1 MAYLDD
7 ILKGTRKVNN
17 NVQTL
22 GSYSPLTGFSN
33 EYELSKNPYQQILSS
48 LPKENT
54 TSSYSPFSNDYL
66 KSFNMNNTNSS
77 NIPDGINIDSTFYNR
92 KDIYDLQQRLK
103 ASGIDIPDG
112 TKDSPGIITR
122 FFDILSTPG
131 YAVTTA
137 VYNALDGDDDTK
149 VLKGLVDGIVG
160 GLTSNDDKYKEGSD
174 LIDLAF
180 GERTGDEG
188 FLEKTG
194 RFLGGVLLDTALDPT
209 SYLTFGVPAL
219 VNGATKQVGEEVT
232 EQAVKNAIKGVNEVG
247 ELAKAGKMLNLDDQA
262 KRIAKQINEN
272 AVKKRS
278 GMVFEIPFTKIEKE
292 IISAEKISEIGKK
305 LGLQDTIGKAIDKGG
320 DLVKGAWNLKKSDDG
335 IRASLEKLP
344 EAIGRKFDTDY
355 DLKKLM
361 KSDPLKASEQIASK
375 EIKNL
380 LSVRKEEVLE
390 EAYKGVKELI
400 ELMNDNGIDSKEA
413 SSLLEKLETHNIEK
427 ELTPESMLKMIDD
440 SFLGVTNI
448 GLENSTKAMNNAE
461 IEMRK
466 RMRELLQ
473 GKVIELENLE
483 KVDNLLKQN
492 GIEVSTKAS
501 IEEKKKLIEEVEK
514 SKLPTYEE
522 LGIKQSESNFTNE
535 VKTKNN
541 YETEW
546 EVYADTSRKE
556 IETIMKE
563 YNLSGNDIDELLN
576 MTGKDFKNYF
586 DNVHS
591 KSFNEQYQKRY
602 NELIKTRDL
611 NETEINKIVND
622 HFARTD
628 KTVTKTNNVTKVE
641 LNKAIESEIKAKRL
655 EGKDFRFIDGSYK
668 KAKQSSQSIDKIK
681 SLKQKIKKIEDNLYD
696 YQLDTK
702 SIFGAKG
709 FSEQSLNDFLKYKNE
724 CNKQIADL
732 KKQIKDI
739 SNNVEYVD
747 LTKSEIKEIMK
758 SYKQNSAKK
767 IKRVSAKDLS
777 SEEINS
783 IIEKELKNGSLKDID
798 FIDGVYKKKYIDK
811 DSLDKLNNINIKN
824 SNFRTKLEDIRKSY
838 KVDKNNLLKSNNV
851 ETKVYKTATTQ
862 EELMSKIDDY
872 INNDAQKNLDKY
884 NNINKN
890 SEYVDLTPENLKKE
904 AQEIADNFFGLDEDL
919 TKDRLTSKEY
929 FMKEY
934 IKASSEGKL
943 NPDNTMLQNW
953 NELHRSKI
961 NEQIINMLDIRDNVL
976 RNSGYLGNKG
986 KEQILDKLIENKVM
1000 NMLNPKSEYFTSPYK
1015 VISTKTLTDEL
1026 VKLVDGKANGVRIN
1040 NYFSLSDL
1048 ARKMDSLYPG
1058 EYERFI
1064 NGTSELFKGDLAQI
1078 YGLRSQFNNSVSG
1091 KLRTETINSIKN
1103 ILHGRGIDAS
1113 SSKIFDE
1120 AIRFRK
1126 RNSDVEMKLSD
1137 VLQNLNKGRKQK
1149 GLELYTLDNLP
1160 KSFLDEWEQI
1170 SDGGLIQQAEQI
1182 LRREFGE
1189 KYKDVKFFD
1198 LTKEERQDLL
1208 KRTRKIAEDL
1218 TGTEHFAGN
1227 YDALTGQ
1234 NITNYNDLIKVSE
1247 SAYDTYNGKPLREKR
1262 TYTNQEYLNA
1272 INDSETLSK
1281 EVNSALKGDN
1291 GIRSMQNTPK
1301 KGGMLEDLKLKA
1313 QNDLE
1318 LMEQILQDS
1327 DISYQDSNKLKK
1339 LIKQRK
1345 TDIKAID
1352 KEIDI
1357 YNEFINSTEKFG
1369 QEFKN
1374 DRILNSE
1381 ITGRNKELDLS
1392 ELGTKTELNKKQE
1405 FIEKRLKE
1413 LDDIDKSNLTDAQ
1426 KQAIKN
1432 ERLEL
1437 QKQNK
1442 QLWDKKNKDFDKN
1455 SIGRNTVM
1463 NTKSWGQPD
1472 KTVNVNDIFDDNV
1485 KPKYKSQKAQDIV
1498 KELQDGYKARRRMI
1512 AYDSAKNSAEF
1523 ETAVSKELPNGVK
1536 LEKVVGN
1543 EGAVQK
1549 VIDNVNSRNI
1559 NKMNVKEL
1567 KQMLSDAGVKGISK
1581 SNRAEL
1587 VEIAN
1592 LINSKNIRA
1601 SIDLSKKTP
1610 EEMQR
1615 LLKQLGIK
1623 DADFDRAVQRFTG
1636 AKNQVDKYKAS
1647 KDAIEGVW
1655 KDNNISKFT
1664 NTMENL
1670 FGEAF
1675 INKWNVG
1682 IDNLN
1687 AKADNFKVTGRVA
1700 KTPIELI
1707 ADNKEVIEALGGG
1720 EKAEEFVQKYVKL
1733 MQDFGQDEISWG
1745 IFTGDENLIK
1755 SQGYVA
1761 RRMSD
1766 ETREILNGD
1775 VDKNNFLEAWFRDRR
1790 NMIYD
1795 DPKFAKQRSGE
1806 FKTNIAEINEA
1817 IYKATKEKFG
1827 EEGAIENFFER
1838 DLSRILIQRAYEHGN
1853 AFYDKNLQTMY
1864 LGKMGVQMS
1873 WAKGKNGA
1881 YNIVE
1886 SVNGAKWNKILS
1898 DGTTLNELQTFMK
1911 SQDYESLRKEIKNFL
1926 PNDSYIPDAKLQKV
1940 IDNSL
1945 ESLDRLENYLK
1956 AGAPNKKK
1964 LRELRNDVFANL
1976 PQRGFARE
1984 LQAGVKNGDIKLI
1997 YPSGQSRE
2005 LTVNAIKEDSV
2016 KKILNKD
2023 LMKNDFVDHSDF
2035 TELSWKDFEKISA
2048 TTNEVPVYAVN
2059 KQVYEAY
2066 QKAMTE
2072 QLVKD
2077 KDNFLQVYDKF
2088 MGYWKKMATTSVG
2101 FHTRN
2106 FFGNQFQMYLD
2117 VGSEAMNPKWLKIAK
2132 QVSDDSTDVLFKAVD
2147 GTEYTGKMVND
2158 LFKKVGLDD
2167 VTQMNSEFNK
2177 ARKGKLSIDELLN
2190 GVTNKPKNPIEAIFD
2205 KSQEVGDYIE
2215 KMAKRQQFS
2224 ILLEKGYDPL
2234 EAKRHVDKFLFDYN
2248 DLTDFETDFMKR
2260 IIPFYTFA
2268 KKNLG
2273 LQIDTIMNNPTPVK
2287 TVRRMLDNQRKVN
2300 VSAEEERLITD
2311 NDNDKIILDFGGK
2324 KRTISTNLP
2333 WVQDTNILGAIT
2345 PLIKTPLE
2353 MATNKNFTFGTEIE
2367 SYEGQ
2372 MKEASPLEGILGGLL
2387 GQTEIGADGKKY
2399 INAKAKHL
2407 ITNALPSVRTMDRSF
2422 ENVTGD
2428 DKLGGLMAFLGLG
2441 GQEFSTEKRTSYE
2454 VREYKELLENLEKKA
2469 QSMGINT
2476 REELK
2481 KKQQLEALLQQ
2492 LGVR

>member
-1 MAYLDD
+1 MGYFDD
-7 ILKGTRKVNN
+7 ILNGTKKTYNN
-17 NVQTL
+17 LDSL
-22 GSYSPLTGFSN
+22 GDYSPLNGFEN
-33 EYELSKNPYQQILSS
+33 EAYSSKNPYQQILSS

-77 NIPDGINIDSTFYNR
+77 NIADGINIDSTFYNR
-92 KDIYDLQQRLK
+92 KDIYDLKKRLN
-103 ASGIDIPDG
+103 ASGIEMPEG
-112 TKDSPGIITR
+112 TKDSPGLITR
-122 FFDILSTPG
+122 VFDILSTPG

-137 VYNALDGDDDTK
+137 LYNALDDDKDTK

-194 RFLGGVLLDTALDPT
+194 RFLGGMALDTLLDPT
-209 SYLTFGVPAL
+209 TYLTLGTSAL

-247 ELAKAGKMLNLDDQA
+247 DLAKAGKMLNLDDQA

-305 LGLQDTIGKAIDKGG
+305 LGLQDTVGKAIDKGG
-320 DLVKGAWNLKKSDDG
+320 DLVKGAWNLNKSDDG

-466 RMRELLQ
+466 RMQKLLQ
-473 GKVIELENLE
+473 GKVVELENLE

-501 IEEKKKLIEEVEK
+501 IEEKKKLIEEIEK
-514 SKLPTYEE
+514 SKLPTPEE
-522 LGIKQSESNFTNE
+522 LGIGTKNVSTVLQENNVKAKWQLYSDEKTTPLIESIRDYLGVSDEKMDEFLNFDTKQQKQIIEQEYRRRLREVFPDGKITYDEFADLSEKEIDKIVNDYHKLSKNNKLTTDELNNLIEEQISKKKLDGKDFRFVDGKYKKIKQSDETLNKINSINEEIKSLNNELYSLDITNGVDNFLKIKRANE
-535 VKTKNN
+535 AKIAELKKEAIKLSREVEYIDLTKDEIKELSKNRKIKKVSSKDFTKEQINSIIEEGLGNGNLKDLEFIDGNYKRKVKKKDTEAYKKYSKLNKEKSDLITSMYGLSDDN
-541 YETEW
+541 YATTGYAKLQRALKSFNKDYNIKETYEIARTTDDVMKKLDDVASK
-546 EVYADTSRKE
+546 EITRANEINFNLSGSRKE
-556 IETIMKE
+556 IE
-563 YNLSGNDIDELLN
+563 
-576 MTGKDFKNYF
+576 
-586 DNVHS
+586 
-591 KSFNEQYQKRY
+591 
-602 NELIKTRDL
+602 
-611 NETEINKIVND
+611 
-622 HFARTD
+622 A
-628 KTVTKTNNVTKVE
+628 KV
-641 LNKAIESEIKAKRL
+641 
-655 EGKDFRFIDGSYK
+655 K
-668 KAKQSSQSIDKIK
+668 K
-681 SLKQKIKKIEDNLYD
+681 
-696 YQLDTK
+696 
-702 SIFGAKG
+702 
-709 FSEQSLNDFLKYKNE
+709 
-724 CNKQIADL
+724 
-732 KKQIKDI
+732 
-739 SNNVEYVD
+739 YVD
-747 LTKSEIKEIMK
+747 
-758 SYKQNSAKK
+758 
-767 IKRVSAKDLS
+767 
-777 SEEINS
+777 
-783 IIEKELKNGSLKDID
+783 
-798 FIDGVYKKKYIDK
+798 
-811 DSLDKLNNINIKN
+811 
-824 SNFRTKLEDIRKSY
+824 
-838 KVDKNNLLKSNNV
+838 
-851 ETKVYKTATTQ
+851 
-862 EELMSKIDDY
+862 
-872 INNDAQKNLDKY
+872 
-884 NNINKN
+884 
-890 SEYVDLTPENLKKE
+890 
-904 AQEIADNFFGLDEDL
+904 
-919 TKDRLTSKEY
+919 
-929 FMKEY
+929 
-934 IKASSEGKL
+934 
-943 NPDNTMLQNW
+943 
-953 NELHRSKI
+953 
-961 NEQIINMLDIRDNVL
+961 
-976 RNSGYLGNKG
+976 
-986 KEQILDKLIENKVM
+986 
-1000 NMLNPKSEYFTSPYK
+1000 
-1015 VISTKTLTDEL
+1015 
-1026 VKLVDGKANGVRIN
+1026 
-1040 NYFSLSDL
+1040 
-1048 ARKMDSLYPG
+1048 
-1058 EYERFI
+1058 
-1064 NGTSELFKGDLAQI
+1064 ELFKGSNKTKLKLSKSELVKSYTDTLMEEAKSGVKETTLSKALGEQRNQIGMQVEQMKALKEQTLKELGLHNVKGADDLYDKMVEQRALNMLDYRSKYYVSPFETVTPEKMRREINNIWKGVTNSDGEKVLDGLIDLAKK
-1078 YGLRSQFNNSVSG
+1078 YGKEEVDKLYDGTSFLLDGNYASILGTKSKLNTDTLSKLRSEGINKAKSILYGSGIESDMGGAFDSVIKVVDTTDINKKIMRIDEIPRKKG
-1091 KLRTETINSIKN
+1091 QKAYTKET
-1103 ILHGRGIDAS
+1103 
-1113 SSKIFDE
+1113 
-1120 AIRFRK
+1120 
-1126 RNSDVEMKLSD
+1126 
-1137 VLQNLNKGRKQK
+1137 
-1149 GLELYTLDNLP
+1149 LP
-1160 KSFLDEWEQI
+1160 KNYKIVSDEGI
-1170 SDGGLIQQAEQI
+1170 IQKIESAI
-1182 LRREFGE
+1182 NNAFAGE
-1189 KYKDVKFFD
+1189 KGKKFYN
-1198 LTKEERQDLL
+1198 LTKDEQNKMLSKVDGIVN
-1208 KRTRKIAEDL
+1208 KIIDE
-1218 TGTEHFAGN
+1218 TEHFGGKKLE
-1227 YDALTGQ
+1227 YLDMKDSRL
-1234 NITNYNDLIKVSE
+1234 DFVKKSE
-1247 SAYDTYNGKPLREKR
+1247 KAYDNYEKIPLREKR
-1262 TYTNQEYLNA
+1262 TYTNQEYLDA
-1272 INDSETLSK
+1272 INDSEILSK
-1281 EVNSALKGDN
+1281 EVNSALKGDD

-1381 ITGRNKELDLS
+1381 ITGRN
-1392 ELGTKTELNKKQE
+1392 
-1405 FIEKRLKE
+1405 
-1413 LDDIDKSNLTDAQ
+1413 
-1426 KQAIKN
+1426 
-1432 ERLEL
+1432 
-1437 QKQNK
+1437 
-1442 QLWDKKNKDFDKN
+1442 
-1455 SIGRNTVM
+1455 TVM

-1512 AYDSAKNSAEF
+1512 AYDSAKNSAEI
-1523 ETAVSKELPNGVK
+1523 EIAVSKELPNGIK

-1592 LINSKNIRA
+1592 LINSKNVRA

-1745 IFTGDENLIK
+1745 IFTGDESLIK

-1766 ETREILNGD
+1766 EAREILNGD

-1795 DPKFAKQRSGE
+1795 DPKFAKQRTGE

-2035 TELSWKDFEKISA
+2035 TELSWKDFEKIST

-2101 FHTRN
+2101 FHVRN
-2106 FFGNQFQMYLD
+2106 IFGNQFQMYLD

-2132 QVSDDSTDVLFKAVD
+2132 QVGDDSTDVLFKAVD

-2177 ARKGKLSIDELLN
+2177 ARKGKKTIEELLDST
-2190 GVTNKPKNPIEAIFD
+2190 V
-2205 KSQEVGDYIE
+2205 KSDYSKALEGKSILGKVFATSQFAGDYIE
-2215 KMAKRQQFS
+2215 KLAKRQQFS
-2224 ILLEKGYDPL
+2224 ILLDKGYDPL

-2324 KRTISTNLP
+2324 KRTVSTNLP
-2333 WVQDTNILGAIT
+2333 WIQDTNILGAIT

-2407 ITNALPSVRTMDRSF
+2407 ITNALPSVRTTDRSL

>member
-22 GSYSPLTGFSN
+22 GSYSPLTGFNN
-33 EYELSKNPYQQILSS
+33 EDELSKNPYQQILSS
-48 LPKENT
+48 MPSEK
-54 TSSYSPFSNDYL
+54 
-66 KSFNMNNTNSS
+66 TNSNVTNPLNS
-77 NIPDGINIDSTFYNR
+77 NYLEGRSMFNKPEGSFTLPDGVNIDSTFYNR
-92 KDIYDLQQRLK
+92 KDIYDLKKRLN

-112 TKDSPGIITR
+112 TKDSPGLITR

-320 DLVKGAWNLKKSDDG
+320 DLVKGAWNLNKSDDG

-400 ELMNDNGIDSKEA
+400 ELMNNNGIDSKEA

-884 NNINKN
+884 KNINKN

-919 TKDRLTSKEY
+919 TKDKLTSKEY

-1015 VISTKTLTDEL
+1015 VINTKTLTDEL
-1026 VKLVDGKANGVRIN
+1026 TKLVDGKVNGIRVK

-1048 ARKMDSLYPG
+1048 ARKMNNVYPG

-1078 YGLRSQFNNSVSG
+1078 YGIRSQFNNSVSG

-1160 KSFLDEWEQI
+1160 KSFLDKWEQI

-1227 YDALTGQ
+1227 YDTLTGQ

-1247 SAYDTYNGKPLREKR
+1247 SAYDTYNGKPLREKNV
-1262 TYTNQEYLNA
+1262 YTQSEYDR
-1272 INDSETLSK
+1272 ISENRNISS
-1281 EVNSALKGDN
+1281 EALKELKNENFTDEKVEKLRDLYN
-1291 GIRSMQNTPK
+1291 STLESKNELEELLQNT
-1301 KGGMLEDLKLKA
+1301 
-1313 QNDLE
+1313 
-1318 LMEQILQDS
+1318 
-1327 DISYQDSNKLKK
+1327 DISYQESNR
-1339 LIKQRK
+1339 IKRELNVIDDELE
-1345 TDIKAID
+1345 DIIRESKFT
-1352 KEIDI
+1352 KEMLGDQG
-1357 YNEFINSTEKFG
+1357 E
-1369 QEFKN
+1369 
-1374 DRILNSE
+1374 
-1381 ITGRNKELDLS
+1381 LS
-1392 ELGTKTELNKKQE
+1392 EYAGT
-1405 FIEKRLKE
+1405 F
-1413 LDDIDKSNLTDAQ
+1413 AG
-1426 KQAIKN
+1426 N
-1432 ERLEL
+1432 EA
-1437 QKQNK
+1437 
-1442 QLWDKKNKDFDKN
+1442 
-1455 SIGRNTVM
+1455 RNTVV
-1463 NTKSWGQPD
+1463 NTKSWGEPD
-1472 KTVNVNDIFDDNV
+1472 KTVNVSGIFDDSV
-1485 KPKYKSQKAQDIV
+1485 KPKYKSQQAQDIV
-1498 KELQDGYKARRRMI
+1498 KELQDGYVARRRMI
-1512 AYDSAKNSAEF
+1512 AYDSAKNSAEI
-1523 ETAVSKELPNGVK
+1523 EIAVSKELPNGIK

-1592 LINSKNIRA
+1592 LINSKNVRA

-1775 VDKNNFLEAWFRDRR
+1775 VDKNNFLESWFRDRR

-1795 DPKFAKQRSGE
+1795 DPKFAKQRTGE

-1956 AGAPNKKK
+1956 AGAPNNKK

-2035 TELSWKDFEKISA
+2035 TELSWKDFEKIST

-2072 QLVKD
+2072 QFVKD

-2132 QVSDDSTDVLFKAVD
+2132 QVSDDSTDVLFKAID

-2177 ARKGKLSIDELLN
+2177 VRKGKLSVDELLN
-2190 GVTNKPKNPIEAIFD
+2190 GVTNKSKNPIEALFD
-2205 KSQEVGDYIE
+2205 KSQQVGDYIE

-2224 ILLEKGYDPL
+2224 ILLEKGYDPI

>member
-1 MAYLDD
+1 MGYFDD
-7 ILKGTRKVNN
+7 ILNGTKKTYNN
-17 NVQTL
+17 LDSL
-22 GSYSPLTGFSN
+22 GDYSPLNGFEN
-33 EYELSKNPYQQILSS
+33 EAYSSKNPYQQILSS

-77 NIPDGINIDSTFYNR
+77 NIADGINIDSTFYNR
-92 KDIYDLQQRLK
+92 KDIYDLKKRLN

-112 TKDSPGIITR
+112 TKDSPGLITR
-122 FFDILSTPG
+122 VFDILSTPG

-137 VYNALDGDDDTK
+137 LYNALDDDKDTK

-194 RFLGGVLLDTALDPT
+194 RFLGGMALDTLLDPT
-209 SYLTFGVPAL
+209 TYLTLGTSAL

-247 ELAKAGKMLNLDDQA
+247 DLAKAGKMLNLDDQA

-305 LGLQDTIGKAIDKGG
+305 LGLQDTVGKAIDKGG

-440 SFLGVTNI
+440 LFLGVTNI

-466 RMRELLQ
+466 RMQKLLQ
-473 GKVIELENLE
+473 GKVFELENLE

-501 IEEKKKLIEEVEK
+501 IEEKKKLIEEIEK
-514 SKLPTYEE
+514 SKLPTPEE
-522 LGIKQSESNFTNE
+522 LGKGTKDVSTVLQENNVKAKWQLYSNEETTPLIESIRDYLGVSDEKMDEFLSFDTKQQKQIIEQEHRRRLREAFPDGKITYDEFADLSEKEIDKIVNDYHKLSKNNKLTTDELNNLIEEQISKKKLDGKDFRFVDGKYKKIKQSDETLNKINSINEEIKSLNNELYSLDITNGVDNFL
-535 VKTKNN
+535 KTKRANEAKIAELKKEAIKLSREVEYIDLTKDEIKELLKNRKIKKVSSKDFTKEQINSIIEEGLANGNLKDLELIDGN
-541 YETEW
+541 YKRRVKKKDTEAYKKYSKLNKEKSDLITSMYGLSDDNYATTGYAKLQRALKSFNKDYNIKETY
-546 EVYADTSRKE
+546 EVARTTEDVMKKLDDVASKEITRANEINFNLSGSRKE
-556 IETIMKE
+556 IE
-563 YNLSGNDIDELLN
+563 
-576 MTGKDFKNYF
+576 
-586 DNVHS
+586 
-591 KSFNEQYQKRY
+591 
-602 NELIKTRDL
+602 
-611 NETEINKIVND
+611 
-622 HFARTD
+622 A
-628 KTVTKTNNVTKVE
+628 KV
-641 LNKAIESEIKAKRL
+641 
-655 EGKDFRFIDGSYK
+655 K
-668 KAKQSSQSIDKIK
+668 K
-681 SLKQKIKKIEDNLYD
+681 
-696 YQLDTK
+696 
-702 SIFGAKG
+702 
-709 FSEQSLNDFLKYKNE
+709 
-724 CNKQIADL
+724 
-732 KKQIKDI
+732 
-739 SNNVEYVD
+739 YVD
-747 LTKSEIKEIMK
+747 
-758 SYKQNSAKK
+758 
-767 IKRVSAKDLS
+767 
-777 SEEINS
+777 
-783 IIEKELKNGSLKDID
+783 
-798 FIDGVYKKKYIDK
+798 
-811 DSLDKLNNINIKN
+811 
-824 SNFRTKLEDIRKSY
+824 
-838 KVDKNNLLKSNNV
+838 
-851 ETKVYKTATTQ
+851 
-862 EELMSKIDDY
+862 
-872 INNDAQKNLDKY
+872 
-884 NNINKN
+884 
-890 SEYVDLTPENLKKE
+890 
-904 AQEIADNFFGLDEDL
+904 
-919 TKDRLTSKEY
+919 
-929 FMKEY
+929 
-934 IKASSEGKL
+934 
-943 NPDNTMLQNW
+943 
-953 NELHRSKI
+953 
-961 NEQIINMLDIRDNVL
+961 
-976 RNSGYLGNKG
+976 
-986 KEQILDKLIENKVM
+986 
-1000 NMLNPKSEYFTSPYK
+1000 
-1015 VISTKTLTDEL
+1015 
-1026 VKLVDGKANGVRIN
+1026 
-1040 NYFSLSDL
+1040 
-1048 ARKMDSLYPG
+1048 
-1058 EYERFI
+1058 
-1064 NGTSELFKGDLAQI
+1064 ELFKGSNKTKLELSKSELVKSYTDTLMEEAKSGVKETTLSKALGEQRNQIGMQVEQMKALKEQTLKELGLHNVKGADDLYDKMVEQRALNMLDYNSKYYVSPFETVTPEKMRREINNIWKGVTNSDGEKVLDGLIDLAKK
-1078 YGLRSQFNNSVSG
+1078 YGKEEVDKLYDGTSFLLDGNYASVLGTRSKLNADTLS
-1091 KLRTETINSIKN
+1091 KLRAEGINKAKAILYGSGIESDMGGAFDSVIKVVDTTD
-1103 ILHGRGIDAS
+1103 I
-1113 SSKIFDE
+1113 
-1120 AIRFRK
+1120 
-1126 RNSDVEMKLSD
+1126 
-1137 VLQNLNKGRKQK
+1137 NKGIMRIDEIPRKKGQK
-1149 GLELYTLDNLP
+1149 AYTKETLP
-1160 KSFLDEWEQI
+1160 KKYKIVSDEGI
-1170 SDGGLIQQAEQI
+1170 IQKIESAI
-1182 LRREFGE
+1182 NKEFGE
-1189 KYKDVKFFD
+1189 LKSKKFYNFTKDEQNKMLSKVDGIVNKVLD
-1198 LTKEERQDLL
+1198 E
-1208 KRTRKIAEDL
+1208 
-1218 TGTEHFAGN
+1218 TEHLGGKKLEYLDMKDSRLDFV
-1227 YDALTGQ
+1227 
-1234 NITNYNDLIKVSE
+1234 KKSE
-1247 SAYDTYNGKPLREKR
+1247 KAYDNYEKIPLREKR
-1262 TYTNQEYLNA
+1262 TYTNQEYLDA
-1272 INDSETLSK
+1272 INDSEILSK

-1301 KGGMLEDLKLKA
+1301 KGGMLEDLKTKA
-1313 QNDLE
+1313 QDDLE

-1381 ITGRNKELDLS
+1381 ITDRNKELDLS

-1432 ERLEL
+1432 ERLKL

-1455 SIGRNTVM
+1455 SSGRNTVM

-1549 VIDNVNSRNI
+1549 VIDNVNNRNI

-1687 AKADNFKVTGRVA
+1687 AKSDNFKVTGRVA

-1745 IFTGDENLIK
+1745 IFTGDESLIK

-1795 DPKFAKQRSGE
+1795 DPKFAKQRTGE

-2035 TELSWKDFEKISA
+2035 TELSWKDFEKIST

-2072 QLVKD
+2072 QLIKD

-2190 GVTNKPKNPIEAIFD
+2190 GVTNKPKNPIEALFD
-2205 KSQEVGDYIE
+2205 KSQQVGDYIE
-2215 KMAKRQQFS
+2215 KLAKRQQFS

-2407 ITNALPSVRTMDRSF
+2407 ITNALPSVRTMDRSL

>member
-22 GSYSPLTGFSN
+22 GSYSPLTGFNN
-33 EYELSKNPYQQILSS
+33 EDELSKNPYQQILSS
-48 LPKENT
+48 MPSEKT
-54 TSSYSPFSNDYL
+54 D
-66 KSFNMNNTNSS
+66 S
-77 NIPDGINIDSTFYNR
+77 NITSPLNSNYLESRSIFNKPEGSFTLPDGVNIDSTFYNR
-92 KDIYDLQQRLK
+92 KDIYDLKKRLN
-103 ASGIDIPDG
+103 ASGIDIPEG
-112 TKDSPGIITR
+112 TKDSPGLITR
-122 FFDILSTPG
+122 VFDILSTPG

-137 VYNALDGDDDTK
+137 LYNALDDDKDTK

-180 GERTGDEG
+180 GERTGNEG

-194 RFLGGVLLDTALDPT
+194 RFLGGMALDTLLDPT
-209 SYLTFGVPAL
+209 TYLTLGTSAL

-247 ELAKAGKMLNLDDQA
+247 DLAKAGKMLNLDDQA

-320 DLVKGAWNLKKSDDG
+320 DLVKGAWNLNKSEDG

-466 RMRELLQ
+466 RMQKLLQ

-501 IEEKKKLIEEVEK
+501 IEEKKKLIEEIEK
-514 SKLPTYEE
+514 SKLPTPEE
-522 LGIKQSESNFTNE
+522 LGKGTKDVSTVLQENNVKAKWQLYSNEETTPLIKSIRDYLGVSDEKMDEFLSFDTKQQKQIIEQEYRRRLREAFPDGKITYDEFADLSEKEIDKIVNDYHKLSKNNKLTTDELNNLIEEQISKKKLDGKDFRFVDGKYKKIKQSDETLNKINSINEEIKSLNNELYSLDITNGVDNFLKIKRANE
-535 VKTKNN
+535 AKIAELKKEAIKLSREVEYIDLTKDEIKELSKNRKIKKVSSKDFTKEQINSIIEEGLGNGNLKDLELIDGNYKRKVKKKDTEAYKKYSKLNKEKSDLITSMYGLSDDN
-541 YETEW
+541 YATTGYAKLQRALKSFNKDYGIKETY
-546 EVYADTSRKE
+546 EVARTTEDVMKKLDDIASKEITRANEINFNLSGSRKE
-556 IETIMKE
+556 IE
-563 YNLSGNDIDELLN
+563 
-576 MTGKDFKNYF
+576 
-586 DNVHS
+586 
-591 KSFNEQYQKRY
+591 
-602 NELIKTRDL
+602 
-611 NETEINKIVND
+611 
-622 HFARTD
+622 A
-628 KTVTKTNNVTKVE
+628 KV
-641 LNKAIESEIKAKRL
+641 K
-655 EGKDFRFIDGSYK
+655 
-668 KAKQSSQSIDKIK
+668 
-681 SLKQKIKKIEDNLYD
+681 
-696 YQLDTK
+696 
-702 SIFGAKG
+702 
-709 FSEQSLNDFLKYKNE
+709 
-724 CNKQIADL
+724 
-732 KKQIKDI
+732 
-739 SNNVEYVD
+739 EYVD
-747 LTKSEIKEIMK
+747 
-758 SYKQNSAKK
+758 
-767 IKRVSAKDLS
+767 
-777 SEEINS
+777 
-783 IIEKELKNGSLKDID
+783 
-798 FIDGVYKKKYIDK
+798 
-811 DSLDKLNNINIKN
+811 
-824 SNFRTKLEDIRKSY
+824 
-838 KVDKNNLLKSNNV
+838 
-851 ETKVYKTATTQ
+851 
-862 EELMSKIDDY
+862 
-872 INNDAQKNLDKY
+872 
-884 NNINKN
+884 
-890 SEYVDLTPENLKKE
+890 
-904 AQEIADNFFGLDEDL
+904 
-919 TKDRLTSKEY
+919 
-929 FMKEY
+929 
-934 IKASSEGKL
+934 
-943 NPDNTMLQNW
+943 
-953 NELHRSKI
+953 
-961 NEQIINMLDIRDNVL
+961 
-976 RNSGYLGNKG
+976 
-986 KEQILDKLIENKVM
+986 
-1000 NMLNPKSEYFTSPYK
+1000 
-1015 VISTKTLTDEL
+1015 
-1026 VKLVDGKANGVRIN
+1026 
-1040 NYFSLSDL
+1040 
-1048 ARKMDSLYPG
+1048 
-1058 EYERFI
+1058 
-1064 NGTSELFKGDLAQI
+1064 ELFKGSNKTKLKLSKSELVKSYTDTLMEEAKSGVKETTLSKALGKQRNQIGMQVEQMKALKEQTLKELGLHNVKGADDLYDKMVEQRALNMLDYNSKYYVSPFETVTPEKMRREINNIWKGVTNSDGEKVLDGLIDLAKK
-1078 YGLRSQFNNSVSG
+1078 YGKEEVDKLYDGTSFLLDGNYASVLGTRSKLNADTLS
-1091 KLRTETINSIKN
+1091 KLRAEGINKAKAILYGSGIESDMGGAFDSVIKVVDTTD
-1103 ILHGRGIDAS
+1103 I
-1113 SSKIFDE
+1113 
-1120 AIRFRK
+1120 
-1126 RNSDVEMKLSD
+1126 
-1137 VLQNLNKGRKQK
+1137 NKGIMRIDEIPRKKGQK
-1149 GLELYTLDNLP
+1149 AYTKETLP
-1160 KSFLDEWEQI
+1160 KKYKIVSDEGI
-1170 SDGGLIQQAEQI
+1170 IQKIESAI
-1182 LRREFGE
+1182 NKEFGE
-1189 KYKDVKFFD
+1189 LKSKKFYNFTKDEQNKMLSKVDGIVNKVLD
-1198 LTKEERQDLL
+1198 E
-1208 KRTRKIAEDL
+1208 
-1218 TGTEHFAGN
+1218 TEHLGGKKLEYLDMKDSRLDFV
-1227 YDALTGQ
+1227 
-1234 NITNYNDLIKVSE
+1234 KKSE
-1247 SAYDTYNGKPLREKR
+1247 KAYDNYEKIPLREKR
-1262 TYTNQEYLNA
+1262 TYTNQEYLDA
-1272 INDSETLSK
+1272 INDSEILSK
-1281 EVNSALKGDN
+1281 EVNNALKGDN

-1301 KGGMLEDLKLKA
+1301 KGGMLEDLKTKA
-1313 QNDLE
+1313 QDDLE

-1352 KEIDI
+1352 KEINI

-1381 ITGRNKELDLS
+1381 ITGRN
-1392 ELGTKTELNKKQE
+1392 
-1405 FIEKRLKE
+1405 
-1413 LDDIDKSNLTDAQ
+1413 
-1426 KQAIKN
+1426 
-1432 ERLEL
+1432 
-1437 QKQNK
+1437 
-1442 QLWDKKNKDFDKN
+1442 
-1455 SIGRNTVM
+1455 TVM
-1463 NTKSWGQPD
+1463 NTKSWGQPE

-1485 KPKYKSQKAQDIV
+1485 KPKYKTRKAQDIV
-1498 KELQDGYKARRRMI
+1498 KELQDGYKGRRRMI

-1549 VIDNVNSRNI
+1549 VIDNVNNRNI

-1567 KQMLSDAGVKGISK
+1567 KQMLTDAGVKGISK

-1687 AKADNFKVTGRVA
+1687 AKTDNFKVTGRVA

-1795 DPKFAKQRSGE
+1795 DPKFAKQRNGE

-1827 EEGAIENFFER
+1827 DEGAIENFFER

-1886 SVNGAKWNKILS
+1886 SVNGAKWNKVLS

-1926 PNDSYIPDAKLQKV
+1926 PNNSYIPDAKLQKV

-2035 TELSWKDFEKISA
+2035 TELSWKDFEKIST

-2132 QVSDDSTDVLFKAVD
+2132 QVGDDSTDVLFKAVD

-2190 GVTNKPKNPIEAIFD
+2190 GVTNKPKNPIEALFD
-2205 KSQEVGDYIE
+2205 KSQQAGDYIE

-2333 WVQDTNILGAIT
+2333 WIQDTNILGAIT

-2367 SYEGQ
+2367 SYDGQ

-2428 DKLGGLMAFLGLG
+2428 DKLGGLMALLGLG

-2454 VREYKELLENLEKKA
+2454 IREYKELLENLEKKA